1 MAASV
6 SGAKLACRFHG
17 GHHLN
22 PQFHGPVGCEARY
35 RGMTVRTAMIGGLS
49 VCHVAS
55 VGTQAARICAEA
67 QGQGQIL
74 GSDSS
79 NQQRPAPQS
88 GAASTGRQ
96 TQRMPSGSPSISPSA
111 TLPPSSTFRPL
122 ADIICDLNRKVPEN
136 LLKIKIDHG
145 FQLKYIPWF
154 HANRMLNFYAP
165 GRGRMG
171 RASGMRQAGYRR
183 ARRCSSTACFASSG
197 HPVAATTSLKQDEE
211 LRSSSS
217 ETEQRQTL
225 SITQPDD
232 WHLHLRDG
240 SFIASVAKHSTEQ
253 FARAIIMPNLRPPVT
268 TTDMATQYRDRILA
282 ALPVGSNFEPLMTLY
297 LTDNTTPEE
306 IQKAKQSAVVH
317 AIKLYPA
324 GATTNSDQGVSN
336 VNRCMPA
343 LERMVEVGLPLLV
356 HGEVTD
362 ASVDVFDRERV
373 FIERVLDPL
382 LKKLPKLRVVMEHVT
397 TSDAVDFVES
407 FPEGMVAATVTPQH
421 LLLNRNAIFTGGLR
435 PHNYCLPVLKRE
447 SHRRRLIEVVTSGS
461 RQFFLGTDSAPHER
475 QTKESSC
482 GCAGIYS
489 AHAALSLY
497 AHAFEQAGA
506 LHMLEAFASFNGPDF
521 YGLPRNTK
529 QITLVKEP
537 WVVPETYAFG
547 DGWHGDVR
555 NITFSPDNKTVTVVY
570 RVTIRG
576 ADGEVWRESSGTAS
590 TSDDGFGDPVQK
602 AEGMAFRR
610 ACARFGLGLHLY
622 HDEDKT

>member
-165 GRGRMG
+165 G
-171 RASGMRQAGYRR
+171 
-183 ARRCSSTACFASSG
+183 
-197 HPVAATTSLKQDEE
+197 
-211 LRSSSS
+211 
-217 ETEQRQTL
+217 
-225 SITQPDD
+225 
-232 WHLHLRDG
+232 
-240 SFIASVAKHSTEQ
+240 
-253 FARAIIMPNLRPPVT
+253 
-268 TTDMATQYRDRILA
+268 
-282 ALPVGSNFEPLMTLY
+282 
-297 LTDNTTPEE
+297 
-306 IQKAKQSAVVH
+306 
-317 AIKLYPA
+317 
-324 GATTNSDQGVSN
+324 
-336 VNRCMPA
+336 
-343 LERMVEVGLPLLV
+343 
-356 HGEVTD
+356 
-362 ASVDVFDRERV
+362 
-373 FIERVLDPL
+373 
-382 LKKLPKLRVVMEHVT
+382 
-397 TSDAVDFVES
+397 
-407 FPEGMVAATVTPQH
+407 
-421 LLLNRNAIFTGGLR
+421 
-435 PHNYCLPVLKRE
+435 
-447 SHRRRLIEVVTSGS
+447 
-461 RQFFLGTDSAPHER
+461 
-475 QTKESSC
+475 
-482 GCAGIYS
+482 
-489 AHAALSLY
+489 
-497 AHAFEQAGA
+497 
-506 LHMLEAFASFNGPDF
+506 
-521 YGLPRNTK
+521 
-529 QITLVKEP
+529 
-537 WVVPETYAFG
+537 
-547 DGWHGDVR
+547 WHGDVR